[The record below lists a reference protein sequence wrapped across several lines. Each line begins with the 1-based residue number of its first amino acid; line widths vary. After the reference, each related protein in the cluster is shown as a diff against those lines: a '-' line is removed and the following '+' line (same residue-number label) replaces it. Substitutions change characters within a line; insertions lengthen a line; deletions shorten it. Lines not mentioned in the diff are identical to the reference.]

1 MRDEITHK
9 DRMEIVEILCEFGSW
24 KYEGDMN
31 DLVLLYR
38 AEGLDA
44 IKAAVEWTPKPKL
57 F

>member
-1 MRDEITHK
+1 
-9 DRMEIVEILCEFGSW
+9 MEIVEILCEFGSW